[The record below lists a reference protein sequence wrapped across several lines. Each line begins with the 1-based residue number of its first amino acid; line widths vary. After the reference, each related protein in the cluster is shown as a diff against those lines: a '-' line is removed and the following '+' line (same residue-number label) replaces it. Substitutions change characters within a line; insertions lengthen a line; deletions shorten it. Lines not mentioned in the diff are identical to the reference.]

1 MASSLLPIDASSG
14 KLARTKARL
23 VNEEGPRELMANNP
37 TSNAAVAPT
46 TGFFGHPRGLATLFF
61 TEFWE
66 RFSYYGMR
74 ALLIL
79 FMTAAVTK
87 GGLGYDDATA
97 GAIYGLYTMAVYLLA
112 LPGGWVADQI
122 LGQRRSVFLGGCII
136 ALGHFSMAV
145 HSEAFFYLGL
155 ALIVFGTGLL
165 KPNVSTMVGEL
176 YPEGGARRDAGFSIF
191 YMGINLGA
199 FLAPLVC
206 GYLGEKI
213 NWHWGFA
220 AAGLGM
226 VAGLVQYSLG
236 GRHLGQAGLRP
247 NAPEN
252 PAARRRN
259 LAVLAGGLVALALLV
274 GAAWGFGLTVKAIA
288 GVAGVIIATIAIVYL
303 MFQLVAG
310 GLDATEKKRMIVI
323 FVLFVF
329 SALFWSGFEQA
340 GSSLNLFAQRLTDRH
355 LFGWDM
361 PASFLQ
367 SVNPILIIALA
378 PVFAWLWVALSKR
391 NVEPSAPA
399 KFSLGLILLGLGFGV
414 MVLAAIRTVG
424 QTQQVGPHWL
434 VLTYLFHT
442 CGELCLSPV
451 GLSTVTKL
459 APHRKVGQMMG
470 IWFMSI
476 AFGNLI
482 AGQVAGRFG
491 SLPLPQIFGA
501 VFATTAGAGLIL
513 ALFIKPIRRLM
524 SGVH

>member
-1 MASSLLPIDASSG
+1 MA
-14 KLARTKARL
+14 TK
-23 VNEEGPRELMANNP
+23 P
-37 TSNAAVAPT
+37 TSNIVASRGGSGPIVPAT
-46 TGFFGHPRGLATLFF
+46 TGHPRGLAVLFF

-79 FMTAAVTK
+79 FMTAAVTE
-87 GGLGYDDATA
+87 GGLGFDAARA
-97 GAIYGLYTMAVYLLA
+97 GAIYGLYTAAVYLLA
-112 LPGGWVADQI
+112 LPGGWLADQL
-122 LGQRRSVFLGGCII
+122 LGQRRAVFLGGCII
-136 ALGHFSMAV
+136 ALGHFSLAM
-145 HSEAFFYLGL
+145 HGLTFFYLGL
-155 ALIVFGTGLL
+155 FLIVIGTGLL

-176 YPEGGARRDAGFSIF
+176 YPVGGARRDAGFSIF

-199 FLAPLVC
+199 FVAPLVC
-206 GYLGEKI
+206 GYLGQKV

-226 VAGLVQYSLG
+226 VAGLVQYSMG
-236 GRHLGQAGLRP
+236 GRHLGQVGLLPNAGDDPGLRSRTLTILGGS
-247 NAPEN
+247 
-252 PAARRRN
+252 AAAV
-259 LAVLAGGLVALALLV
+259 AVLVAGSI
-274 GAAWGFGLTVKAIA
+274 AAGISIQAIA
-288 GVAGVIIATIAIVYL
+288 SATGVIIVSLAIVYL
-303 MFQLVAG
+303 LFQLFAG
-310 GLDATEKKRMIVI
+310 GLDPTEKKRMVVI

-340 GSSLNLFAQRLTDRH
+340 GSSLSLFAQRLTD
-355 LFGWDM
+355 LNVFGWAM

-391 NVEPSAPA
+391 NIEPSAPA

-414 MVLAAIRTVG
+414 MVWASILTVG
-424 QTQQVGPHWL
+424 QTKQVGPQWL
-434 VLTYLFHT
+434 ILTYLFHT

-476 AFGNLI
+476 SLGNLM
-482 AGQVAGRFG
+482 AGLVAGKFE
-491 SLPLPQIFGA
+491 SLPLPQLFGA
-501 VFATTAGAGLIL
+501 VLGTTAGAGLIL
-513 ALFIKPIRRLM
+513 ALLIKPIRRLM
-524 SGVH
+524 TGVH